1 MNVKEIAK
9 MVDHTAL
16 ACDKTENEI
25 KGLCEEAVSNGFY
38 SVCINA
44 CYIPFAKTILEDS
57 DVKICTVVGF
67 PLGAT
72 LSAVKAF
79 EAAQAIKA
87 GAQEIDMVINVGW
100 VKSNKWHEVQ
110 QDILAVLT
118 ACGNTCD
125 ESCGK
130 VPLKVIFET
139 CLLTEN
145 EIVKLCEICRDLGVA
160 FVKTSTGFSTG
171 GATVKDVALM
181 RQAVGETI
189 GVKASGG
196 VRDAET
202 ALAMIKA
209 GANRL
214 GTSSGVAIANGLQ
227 DNQSGY

>member
-9 MVDHTAL
+9 MIDHTAL
-16 ACDKTENEI
+16 ACDKTEEEI
-25 KGLCEEAVSNGFY
+25 KCLCEEAVSNGFY

-44 CYIPFAKTILEDS
+44 CYIPFAKTILDGS

-79 EAAQAIKA
+79 ETAQAIKA

-100 VKSNKWHEVQ
+100 VKSGKWDEVK
-110 QDILAVLT
+110 QDIQAVLT
-118 ACGNTCD
+118 ACGYT
-125 ESCGK
+125 GGI

-181 RQAVGETI
+181 RQTVGETI